1 MGFEKGKPRPEG
13 AGRKAGTPNKYTGN
27 VKAMFD
33 EVIHRKGGAD
43 GLEAWANANPDEFWK
58 QVAKMLPKDVVVT
71 GGDGEPIKI
80 VIVTGVPSKETPDA
94 DPGS

>member
-1 MGFEKGKPRPEG
+1 MAGKGEPKTG
-13 AGRKAGTPNKYTGN
+13 GRQAGTPNKYTGN

-43 GLEAWANANPDEFWK
+43 GLETWANANPDEFWK

-71 GGDGEPIKI
+71 GGDGAPIKI
-80 VIVTGVPSKETPDA
+80 VIVTGVPDPLPKEPDA
-94 DPGS
+94 DPSA